1 MAQDQPLDV
10 EALLRDKSSFRHFV
24 EERIR
29 FSDTDMI
36 GHVNNTAY
44 AVYCESGRVA
54 FTTGLDGLGDGL
66 SVVIVRIALNML
78 AETYFPG
85 TVEVGTG
92 VLRVGRT
99 SYTLG
104 QGLFVGDTCVATA
117 EGVVVVIDKESRK
130 PVPVPDEVRAFLASY
145 RLPGCTDD

>member
-1 MAQDQPLDV
+1 MGQDRFAQV
-10 EALLRDKSSFRHFV
+10 EALLRDKASFRHFTQ
-24 EERIR
+24 ERVR
-29 FSDTDMI
+29 FSDTDMV

-44 AVYCESGRVA
+44 AVYCESGRVDFA
-54 FTTGLDGLGDGL
+54 SGLGDRLKGRG
-66 SVVIVRIALNML
+66 IVMARIAINML
-78 AETYFPG
+78 AETFFPG